1 MLAAER
7 TEIGAMLDRR
17 KGDIRALTADLQRAG

>member
-1 MLAAER
+1 MLMAER

-17 KGDIRALTADLQRAG
+17 KGNLDALIEDLKTAG